1 MKVITGKT
9 SKVIADVL
17 AQIDQ
22 KEFARTQKRL
32 MLAVKID
39 EAMRR
44 KGYNQRQFAK
54 LMGKSTTVISEW
66 LSGERNFTSD
76 TLVDIEEAL
85 GIQLLDVTT
94 MTTVNAKTESVI
106 KAQRNARKIAMRP
119 RSSWTLTNILSQ
131 TLDAV

>member
-9 SKVIADVL
+9 SKVIADLL

-32 MLAVKID
+32 MLAAKID

-85 GIQLLDVTT
+85 GVQLLDVTT

-106 KAQRNARKIAMRP
+106 KAQRNARKIALCP
-119 RSSWTLTNILSQ
+119 RSSWTITDVLSQ

>member
-32 MLAVKID
+32 MLAAKID

>member
-106 KAQRNARKIAMRP
+106 KAKRNARKIAMRP

>member
-32 MLAVKID
+32 MLAAKID

-94 MTTVNAKTESVI
+94 MTTVKAKQKV
-106 KAQRNARKIAMRP
+106 
-119 RSSWTLTNILSQ
+119 
-131 TLDAV
+131 

>member
-32 MLAVKID
+32 MLAAKID

-54 LMGKSTTVISEW
+54 LMGNPLRSFLNGFLENAIS
-66 LSGERNFTSD
+66 LL
-76 TLVDIEEAL
+76 TL
-85 GIQLLDVTT
+85 
-94 MTTVNAKTESVI
+94 
-106 KAQRNARKIAMRP
+106 
-119 RSSWTLTNILSQ
+119 
-131 TLDAV
+131 

>member
-32 MLAVKID
+32 MLAAKID

-94 MTTVNAKTESVI
+94 MTTVKAKTESVI
-106 KAQRNARKIAMRP
+106 KARRNARKIAMCP
-119 RSSWTLTNILSQ
+119 RSSWILTNILNQ